1 MSKKSK
7 KVNGDTVMMLVAMI
21 TANPAHNIDLKPE
34 NIGLIMSKMPSAM
47 KDSAEVRQLVTTLC
61 NG

>member
-7 KVNGDTVMMLVAMI
+7 KVNGDTVMMMVAMI
-21 TANPAHNIDLKPE
+21 TAKPAHNIDLKPE
-34 NIGLIMSKMPSAM
+34 NVGLIVSKMPSAM
-47 KDSAEVRQLVTTLC
+47 KDSGEVRQLVTTMC